1 MTAGNGHPGG
11 ERGPGEALR
20 ALTDAQRR
28 SVAAASDLFDAL
40 MGEIGA
46 REPPRLRVGAALR
59 ALGEAAD
66 GNDAARMRAVVARAI
81 DLYADFVRETFELYA
96 DMAQP
101 AVDGRG
107 AAVSASGGGAAV
119 ELDGAPGQAAAA
131 PVWLHNATESPMI
144 AVALRLTDLAAHDG
158 ATVAG
163 AHGTFSPASLD
174 VAAGGSG
181 SATLQ
186 IAVPQGAPAGAYHG
200 LVLASGLPAA
210 SVPVLLVVR

>member
-1 MTAGNGHPGG
+1 
-11 ERGPGEALR
+11 
-20 ALTDAQRR
+20 
-28 SVAAASDLFDAL
+28 
-40 MGEIGA
+40 
-46 REPPRLRVGAALR
+46 
-59 ALGEAAD
+59 
-66 GNDAARMRAVVARAI
+66 
-81 DLYADFVRETFELYA
+81 
-96 DMAQP
+96 
-101 AVDGRG
+101 
-107 AAVSASGGGAAV
+107 
-119 ELDGAPGQAAAA
+119 
-131 PVWLHNATESPMI
+131 MI